1 VRAVRLSIFMS
12 LTYNLVGL
20 SWAVRGALTPEVSA
34 ILMPISSLSVVAF
47 TTWYTRR
54 QAKKIVAS

>member
-1 VRAVRLSIFMS
+1 V
-12 LTYNLVGL
+12 VGL

-47 TTWYTRR
+47 TTLYTRR
-54 QAKKIVAS
+54 QAKKIFAA